1 MNPCEYSLNAVNIF
15 WWGRPCCPSG
25 GSWNGGREAAH
36 HLISVTCFPFHLP
49 YFLRPQ
55 VVYRGQ
61 GWRQSWLPCLLSPD
75 SQGFL
80 ERGGVESK
88 MTIPYPAAT
97 TLLGMYLQETL
108 TRAQRN
114 MQGML
119 LAAPL
124 ATATKR
130 ETTQMS
136 LTGGW
141 MDLEYSY

>member
-1 MNPCEYSLNAVNIF
+1 
-15 WWGRPCCPSG
+15 
-25 GSWNGGREAAH
+25 
-36 HLISVTCFPFHLP
+36 
-49 YFLRPQ
+49 
-55 VVYRGQ
+55 
-61 GWRQSWLPCLLSPD
+61 
-75 SQGFL
+75 
-80 ERGGVESK
+80 

-97 TLLGMYLQETL
+97 TILGMYLQETL

-119 LAAPL
+119 LAAAPL

>member
-1 MNPCEYSLNAVNIF
+1 
-15 WWGRPCCPSG
+15 
-25 GSWNGGREAAH
+25 
-36 HLISVTCFPFHLP
+36 
-49 YFLRPQ
+49 
-55 VVYRGQ
+55 
-61 GWRQSWLPCLLSPD
+61 
-75 SQGFL
+75 
-80 ERGGVESK
+80 

-130 ETTQMS
+130 ETTPMS